1 MPPMTEEE
9 LNAAIE
15 THNTNVKEFEAKQE
29 PQSTEGMTSSEAKQL
44 PWVQR
49 LQADSAKKTELE
61 NKIAADK
68 ETADKAESDRAIK
81 AAEKSKDY
89 AEAQRLKDEEST
101 RRIEAAENIAKKAVE
116 KSLSASL
123 KSELLSAGFDA
134 RAIKV
139 LASEYD
145 AEKHESIE
153 AFALAAAGNEAN
165 KLYLSTSNK
174 RQTATPPNDANRQST
189 EVNWDEVKAWE
200 NSDKLEDRARAREA
214 LRAYRKEHPGE
225 YPYKK

>member
-15 THNTNVKEFEAKQE
+15 THNATVKEFEE
-29 PQSTEGMTSSEAKQL
+29 STDGMSSSEAKQL

-49 LQADSAKKTELE
+49 LQADSARKTELE

-68 ETADKAESDRAIK
+68 ETADKAASDRAIK

-101 RRIEAAENIAKKAVE
+101 RKIDAADKRAMDAESKALH
-116 KSLSASL
+116 SSL
-123 KSELLSAGFDA
+123 KSELLAAGFDP
-134 RAIKV
+134 RSLKV

-145 AEKHESIE
+145 PEKFESIE
-153 AFALAAAGNEAN
+153 AFAKASATDEAN
-165 KLYLSTSNK
+165 KLYLSTSQK
-174 RQTATPPNDANRQST
+174 RQTATPPGDTNVQGT
-189 EVNWDEVKAWE
+189 EINWDEVKVWE
-200 NSDKLEDRARAREA
+200 QSEKPEERAKARDA
-214 LRAYRKEHPGE
+214 LRKYRSENKGE
-225 YPYKK
+225 YPYKLE